1 MREKFCMRCGTPL
14 NGAARC
20 PACGYE
26 PQHDA
31 CEGPGGPV
39 PEGQSAAQPAAEP
52 TPAAPREATA
62 GPAAPGESAPQAPQ
76 HVPPAAGPAPAAQ
89 PAAAPG
95 PQAPQAGAPCTGFAA
110 ARPVPPPQAHT
121 APGGA
126 QPPFGPAPGMAPPAW
141 GGPQP
146 GPAQGPQAGRQ
157 AAPPYAAPGAVPPPA
172 RNVSP
177 APGMPPYA
185 VPGAYAQPYTPWEPQ
200 PEPLTLGRTVGT
212 LLVGALPLVGWIVL
226 LIWAFESGAEPNRRT
241 LARGYLVVKAI
252 GWALAVLM
260 YVLLFVF
267 AFSMAG
273 AMV

>member
-14 NGAARC
+14 NGAAQC

-31 CEGPGGPV
+31 CEVPGGPV

-62 GPAAPGESAPQAPQ
+62 GTAAPGEGAPQAPQ
-76 HVPPAAGPAPAAQ
+76 
-89 PAAAPG
+89 
-95 PQAPQAGAPCTGFAA
+95 
-110 ARPVPPPQAHT
+110 PV
-121 APGGA
+121 
-126 QPPFGPAPGMAPPAW
+126 
-141 GGPQP
+141 
-146 GPAQGPQAGRQ
+146 
-157 AAPPYAAPGAVPPPA
+157 
-172 RNVSP
+172 
-177 APGMPPYA
+177 PPYA
-185 VPGAYAQPYTPWEPQ
+185 VPGAYAQPYAPWEPQ

>member
-14 NGAARC
+14 NGAAQC

-31 CEGPGGPV
+31 YEVPGGPV
-39 PEGQSAAQPAAEP
+39 PEGQSAAQ
-52 TPAAPREATA
+52 
-62 GPAAPGESAPQAPQ
+62 
-76 HVPPAAGPAPAAQ
+76 PAAGPAPAAQ

-126 QPPFGPAPGMAPPAW
+126 QPPFGPAPGMAPP
-141 GGPQP
+141 
-146 GPAQGPQAGRQ
+146 
-157 AAPPYAAPGAVPPPA
+157 YAAPGAVPPPA

-177 APGMPPYA
+177 APGVPPYA

>member
-14 NGAARC
+14 NGAAQC

-31 CEGPGGPV
+31 CEGSGGPV

-62 GPAAPGESAPQAPQ
+62 GPAAPEESAPQ
-76 HVPPAAGPAPAAQ
+76 
-89 PAAAPG
+89 
-95 PQAPQAGAPCTGFAA
+95 
-110 ARPVPPPQAHT
+110 
-121 APGGA
+121 A

-177 APGMPPYA
+177 APGVPPYA

>member
-31 CEGPGGPV
+31 CEVPGGPV

-52 TPAAPREATA
+52 TPAAPREATV
-62 GPAAPGESAPQAPQ
+62 GPAAPEESAPQAPQ
-76 HVPPAAGPAPAAQ
+76 PAAAAPAQPAPPAAGPAPAAQ

-95 PQAPQAGAPCTGFAA
+95 PQALQAGAPCTGFAA
-110 ARPVPPPQAHT
+110 ARP
-121 APGGA
+121 
-126 QPPFGPAPGMAPPAW
+126 
-141 GGPQP
+141 
-146 GPAQGPQAGRQ
+146 
-157 AAPPYAAPGAVPPPA
+157 VPPPA

>member
-1 MREKFCMRCGTPL
+1 MIPPL
-14 NGAARC
+14 GW
-20 PACGYE
+20 
-26 PQHDA
+26 
-31 CEGPGGPV
+31 
-39 PEGQSAAQPAAEP
+39 
-52 TPAAPREATA
+52 T
-62 GPAAPGESAPQAPQ
+62 
-76 HVPPAAGPAPAAQ
+76 
-89 PAAAPG
+89 
-95 PQAPQAGAPCTGFAA
+95 
-110 ARPVPPPQAHT
+110 
-121 APGGA
+121 
-126 QPPFGPAPGMAPPAW
+126 
-141 GGPQP
+141 
-146 GPAQGPQAGRQ
+146 
-157 AAPPYAAPGAVPPPA
+157 VPPPA

-177 APGMPPYA
+177 APGVPPYA

>member
-14 NGAARC
+14 NGAAQC

-31 CEGPGGPV
+31 CEVPGGPV

-62 GPAAPGESAPQAPQ
+62 GPAAPEESAPQA
-76 HVPPAAGPAPAAQ
+76 
-89 PAAAPG
+89 
-95 PQAPQAGAPCTGFAA
+95 
-110 ARPVPPPQAHT
+110 
-121 APGGA
+121 
-126 QPPFGPAPGMAPPAW
+126 
-141 GGPQP
+141 PQP

-177 APGMPPYA
+177 APGVPPYA